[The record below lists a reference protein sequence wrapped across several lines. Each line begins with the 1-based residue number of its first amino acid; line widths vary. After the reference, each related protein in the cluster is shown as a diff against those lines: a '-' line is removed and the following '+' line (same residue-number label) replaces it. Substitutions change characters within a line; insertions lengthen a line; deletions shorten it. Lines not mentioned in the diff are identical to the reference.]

1 MKRTTNNLQLVHKM
15 RLTTPCVSAEII
27 TSFLC
32 VYLDGDD
39 GDDGDEFL
47 WWLT

>member
-1 MKRTTNNLQLVHKM
+1 MRRTTNNLQLVYKM
-15 RLTTPCVSAEII
+15 RLTTPCVGAEII

-39 GDDGDEFL
+39 DDSYEFL